1 MLPNNITLK
10 REPRPLSV
18 CHTSPQSLS
27 SLVCDV
33 RPTLHLWQVAFVVC
47 FLFFSFFFFGGA
59 VPAFDVTCKFYLG
72 TCNSKLVSFCQ
83 CCCHLCY
90 PGEYLRLG
98 TFNKH
103 NWACDCFKLLP
114 IYFDLLVAAAGVVC
128 HRLGLLSTISKMWAV
143 GALSRCS
150 TNFASSSSFSVKPSI
165 STEKAEIGECCAA
178 NADSAFM
185 IF

>member
-1 MLPNNITLK
+1 M
-10 REPRPLSV
+10 S
-18 CHTSPQSLS
+18 HLS
-27 SLVCDV
+27 SISFFPCMWCQ
-33 RPTLHLWQVAFVVC
+33 THSAFVAGCFC
-47 FLFFSFFFFGGA
+47 FLLRGRGA

-72 TCNSKLVSFCQ
+72 TCNSKLVSSCQ

-114 IYFDLLVAAAGVVC
+114 IYFDLLVDAAGVVC

-143 GALSRCS
+143 GALSRRS